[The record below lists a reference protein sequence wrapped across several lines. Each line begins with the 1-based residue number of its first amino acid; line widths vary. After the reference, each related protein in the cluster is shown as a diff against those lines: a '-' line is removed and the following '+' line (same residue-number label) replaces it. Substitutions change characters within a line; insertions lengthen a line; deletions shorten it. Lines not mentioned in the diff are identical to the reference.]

1 MGDVSQALNWYIG
14 EVIKLPQSDISSAV
28 RSREWFIDLVKQ
40 EINGRTGEPA
50 LYPERN
56 TLNFGSYF
64 KGTKVAA
71 VDEFDILVILDS
83 NHGIFSQNGIGIG
96 SGLGRANPNPKYN
109 EEYKKSDG
117 SGVSPTKL
125 LNWLKDVVES
135 ATGKYGV
142 EAPVRNGQTITATI
156 KSKDLKLDLVPAGV
170 FRHNSSGETFYNI
183 PRGDLGNG
191 WILTTP
197 HRDIERL
204 KEVAYNKKNF
214 RNVIRLCKRIRDTYN
229 FSVSSFAI
237 ESAIVEYADGNYWY
251 GDLYPDFRVVLKN
264 LIKAFRGGV
273 IPDPFDNQNNL
284 IAGVANQDRCADR
297 LKKIIEG
304 MDACADWE
312 RQDEVRGRIYELLEN
327 QQD

>member
-1 MGDVSQALNWYIG
+1 MGDVSQALNGYIG

-40 EINGRTGEPA
+40 EIRGRTDEPA

-56 TLNFGSYF
+56 TLHFGSYF

-83 NHGIFSQNGIGIG
+83 NNGVFRQNGISVG

-142 EAPVRNGQTITATI
+142 ETPVRNGQAITATI

-183 PRGDLGNG
+183 PRGDRGNG

-251 GDLYPDFRVVLKN
+251 GDLYLDFRVVLKS
-264 LIKAFRGGV
+264 LIGAFREGE
-273 IPDPFDNQNNL
+273 IRDPYNSQDNL
-284 IAGVANQDRCADR
+284 IAGVESIGWYADR
-297 LKKIIEG
+297 LEKIVEG
-304 MDACADWE
+304 MDECAGWT
-312 RQDEVRGRIYELLEN
+312 RQDEVRERIYELLEN
-327 QQD
+327 R